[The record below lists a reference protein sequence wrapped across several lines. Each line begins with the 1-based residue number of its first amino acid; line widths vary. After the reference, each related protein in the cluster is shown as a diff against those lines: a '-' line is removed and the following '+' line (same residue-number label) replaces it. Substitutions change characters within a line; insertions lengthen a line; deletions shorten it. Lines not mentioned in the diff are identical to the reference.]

1 MKKFIALSVCF
12 ALMLQSMSF
21 AKDNDNI
28 RIIYEDKQVYGRIDS
43 SRTMLGEDEIKELLD
58 ANIDVNSQ
66 SITLSAGDKNIVFN
80 TESNLLNSGDKV
92 FEMDCK
98 PFYDGQAYLPI
109 RYVAKALGLDIKWD
123 EENKIVT
130 LSSVD
135 AVSSATVSG
144 EHHDKPD
151 AVSSATV
158 SGEHHDKPDAVSSA
172 TVSGEHHDKP
182 DAVSSATVSSEHHD
196 KPDAVSSATPQKE
209 QSPEALAESIVSLHN
224 GDLTAEAYLDTVYER
239 KFLTYILEEYTKNI
253 PELTN
258 LEDAFQYVTKTV
270 KDEVKDFKITSD
282 DLSFTKEELTDE
294 EREYCLQELNNVYSS
309 DEVTNI
315 AKMTFT
321 IKTENTDAFESHFIY
336 ELDGKW
342 FFMF

>member
-1 MKKFIALSVCF
+1 
-12 ALMLQSMSF
+12 
-21 AKDNDNI
+21 
-28 RIIYEDKQVYGRIDS
+28 
-43 SRTMLGEDEIKELLD
+43 
-58 ANIDVNSQ
+58 
-66 SITLSAGDKNIVFN
+66 
-80 TESNLLNSGDKV
+80 
-92 FEMDCK
+92 
-98 PFYDGQAYLPI
+98 
-109 RYVAKALGLDIKWD
+109 
-123 EENKIVT
+123 
-130 LSSVD
+130 
-135 AVSSATVSG
+135 
-144 EHHDKPD
+144 
-151 AVSSATV
+151 
-158 SGEHHDKPDAVSSA
+158 
-172 TVSGEHHDKP
+172 P

-224 GDLTAEAYLDTVYER
+224 GDLPAEAYLDTVYER

-258 LEDAFQYVTKTV
+258 LEDAFQYVAKTV

>member
-1 MKKFIALSVCF
+1 MKKFIALSISF

-43 SRTMLGEDEIKELLD
+43 SRTMLGEEEIKELLD

-80 TESNLLNSGDKV
+80 MESNLLNSGDEV

-135 AVSSATVSG
+135 S
-144 EHHDKPD
+144 
-151 AVSSATV
+151 
-158 SGEHHDKPDAVSSA
+158 VSSA

-224 GDLTAEAYLDTVYER
+224 GDLPAEAYLDTVYER

-258 LEDAFQYVTKTV
+258 LEDAFQYVAKTV